1 MSKTCLRFVL
11 NIGRDLRPRSS
22 NNSLSFKCIMEIDV
36 VSLNVVSLNVVKSP
50 RARKKRMHRARCLIS
65 GSRMGVPKYRSMLSQ
80 VKLGKYLSCCQVSER
95 QARRSKMVQS
105 QEDINFFPSFE
116 KE

>member
-36 VSLNVVSLNVVKSP
+36 VSLNVVKSP

-65 GSRMGVPKYRSMLSQ
+65 GSRMRVPKYRSMLSQ